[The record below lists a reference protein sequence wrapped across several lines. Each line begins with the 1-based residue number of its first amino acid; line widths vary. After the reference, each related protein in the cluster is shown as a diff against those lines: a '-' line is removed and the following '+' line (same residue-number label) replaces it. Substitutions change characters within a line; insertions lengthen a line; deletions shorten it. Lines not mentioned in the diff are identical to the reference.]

1 MGIIKPAINT
11 TDLSE
16 DNLLKDVA
24 LILDNIEGMG
34 SYQLSF
40 IISDYKGKI
49 LTHYNQ
55 FIRGD
60 LIALCHEAEIPY
72 AFGFEHLGLLV
83 ECTQKSELPLHNTEM
98 QLNERL
104 KPLIEKFGVVIF
116 RNAYLSADII
126 DMCHRN
132 NFPHLNFHRD
142 RGELHE
148 NSYSLYT
155 RNPFDALQQYP
166 RKASTLFI
174 DNAVAYLQGKVEK
187 LIKDDEKGRRGH
199 YSIFTQVECIEHLL
213 GDIILEQ
220 PWAAPAGVGEICMIN
235 NKTVLHSS
243 YKHGDDHGYRI
254 GARYLS

>member
-1 MGIIKPAINT
+1 MGIINSAINT
-11 TDLSE
+11 IQPSE
-16 DNLLKDVA
+16 HDLLKSATLV
-24 LILDNIEGMG
+24 LDNIEGLG
-34 SYQLSF
+34 PYQLSF
-40 IISDYKGKI
+40 IISEYKGKI
-49 LTHYNQ
+49 LAHYNK
-55 FIRGD
+55 FIGGD
-60 LIALCHEAEIPY
+60 LIALCNEADIPY
-72 AFGFEHLGLLV
+72 AFVFDHLGLLA
-83 ECTQKSELPLHNTEM
+83 ECTQKSELPLHNSAM

-104 KPLIEKFGVVIF
+104 KPLIEKFGVVVF
-116 RNAYLSADII
+116 RNAYLSSDII

-148 NSYSLYT
+148 NGYSLYT
-155 RNPFDALQQYP
+155 RNPFDALQKDP

-199 YSIFTQVECIEHLL
+199 YSIFTQVESIEHLL

-220 PWAAPAGVGEICMIN
+220 RWAAPAGVGEICMIN